1 MPRPSIALTA
11 CSRLPDYEDALRAA
25 GAEHWSFDVFN
36 TVNGEYPASFE
47 RYASVVLTGS
57 RADAFSDEPWV
68 VQLRERVDA
77 LLAARKKV
85 LGIPFAG
92 GRDMARWYAKMEAA
106 VEAWAKGFG
115 CTAERLYGRKGWAR
129 VTKGQESGVMLW
141 REFAAEPVSAEVH

>member
-1 MPRPSIALTA
+1 MAEIEIIAVPA
-11 CSRLPDYEDALRAA
+11 EALRFVWAK
-25 GAEHWSFDVFN
+25 
-36 TVNGEYPASFE
+36 AS
-47 RYASVVLTGS
+47 
-57 RADAFSDEPWV
+57 P
-68 VQLRERVDA
+68 
-77 LLAARKKV
+77 LLAEAVAQSHGTFLTEDVLACCERGAMQLWLACEGEDVIAAVAAEIVIFPRKKV